1 MKQNAWCRTSFKHRS
16 LKKKKKRYMELFSM
30 LLLGKG
36 ESIRKPHEFKVPR
49 ETLRDNLS
57 PDAKAFKQI
66 ATH

>member
-1 MKQNAWCRTSFKHRS
+1 
-16 LKKKKKRYMELFSM
+16 MELFSM